1 MARSGRT
8 NNVYPSPI
16 GCLSLRAS
24 FKSCPV
30 MGTNMDM
37 NDPRWQSLREAAR
50 RLLREDD
57 CTLIVPE
64 NIESA
69 WKLVQLISDYV
80 PSKLG
85 LPKVI
90 EGVLS
95 VVGLAQIGGKEP
107 SLDICWVPDCGLE
120 GFDEQV
126 VDLLEAGY
134 PGCVGCGGPGSEG
147 EWDEVSPEKSEFSGK
162 KTSNIKQVL

>member
-1 MARSGRT
+1 
-8 NNVYPSPI
+8 
-16 GCLSLRAS
+16 
-24 FKSCPV
+24 
-30 MGTNMDM
+30 MDM

-57 CTLIVPE
+57 CTLVVPSE

-69 WKLVQLISDYV
+69 WEVVQLISDYV

-90 EGVLS
+90 EGDLS
-95 VVGLAQIGGKEP
+95 VVGLAQIGGEEP
-107 SLDICWVPDCGLE
+107 SLDICWVPDCGWTD
-120 GFDEQV
+120 FYEQV

-147 EWDEVSPEKSEFSGK
+147 EWDEALRRSQFSR
-162 KTSNIKQVL
+162 